1 MKYSV
6 VITKYSYYTVEA
18 EDEDEAEEEAIKEYV
33 SDMCSPIADTSYDEV
48 EVLGVE
54 EDEE

>member
-6 VITKYSYYTVEA
+6 VITRYSYYTVEA

>member
-6 VITKYSYYTVEA
+6 VITRYSYYTVEA
-18 EDEDEAEEEAIKEYV
+18 EDEDEAEEKAIEEYE

>member
-6 VITKYSYYTVEA
+6 VITRYRYYTVEA
-18 EDEDEAEEEAIKEYV
+18 EDEDEAEEKAIEEYE
-33 SDMCSPIADTSYDEV
+33 SDMLSPIADTSYDEV